1 MNNQGQKRRATTV
14 LQLAGLFCLFF
25 LISWG
30 LGYPIL
36 NRYDPG
42 KIPGLTDVSSYAA
55 TVVGA
60 KIPGP
65 EHLRFRILVPWI
77 AKPFY
82 HLALGRFGSWNPVT
96 FGLLVA
102 DSLFV
107 AATAVL
113 VVVLGSRRLGSYPV
127 SLVASL
133 LYLLNFCVP
142 NTRLVGTV
150 DAGEGFFLLALLW
163 SLSEVKLSIL
173 PVIIVCGT
181 LTKESFILFTLVFV
195 GTWWVVVYKTLDSP
209 RRRLVWVAI
218 SWLFGLLALVGLQRS
233 ISGRFVNP
241 VEFGAMLHRNHEYL
255 GHFASSLGDRNLW
268 YIFLWLLPMGIP
280 GLGRLPKSWLIP
292 TGATAAMAFVLDGY
306 YGGAPGTVGRA
317 LFSIVGPVLALSSA
331 LFLLDDKHERT
342 L

>member
-77 AKPFY
+77 AKPFD

-127 SLVASL
+127 S
-133 LYLLNFCVP
+133 
-142 NTRLVGTV
+142 
-150 DAGEGFFLLALLW
+150 
-163 SLSEVKLSIL
+163 
-173 PVIIVCGT
+173 
-181 LTKESFILFTLVFV
+181 
-195 GTWWVVVYKTLDSP
+195 
-209 RRRLVWVAI
+209 
-218 SWLFGLLALVGLQRS
+218 
-233 ISGRFVNP
+233 
-241 VEFGAMLHRNHEYL
+241 
-255 GHFASSLGDRNLW
+255 
-268 YIFLWLLPMGIP
+268 
-280 GLGRLPKSWLIP
+280 
-292 TGATAAMAFVLDGY
+292 
-306 YGGAPGTVGRA
+306 
-317 LFSIVGPVLALSSA
+317 
-331 LFLLDDKHERT
+331 
-342 L
+342 